1 MDNKIIE
8 VFVRKRMSAEDR
20 ERLRDPNRVD
30 PIVIDIPPVEKRT
43 YRFKVTD
50 ETKEYIRYRVT
61 VDEEPEAYVL
71 GEYHKSLVND
81 SYFLDREALCAI
93 EVDVRR
99 INAQIVE
106 ENAHSGPTE
115 FYKVL

>member
-50 ETKEYIRYRVT
+50 ETKE
-61 VDEEPEAYVL
+61 
-71 GEYHKSLVND
+71 
-81 SYFLDREALCAI
+81 
-93 EVDVRR
+93 
-99 INAQIVE
+99 
-106 ENAHSGPTE
+106 
-115 FYKVL
+115 